1 MTTNSITNHYGG
13 EGMVERVL
21 SALSD
26 EGMDL
31 ANLDWKNLTSFDQ
44 FHTRGLPATREQ
56 ARLAAPAA
64 GANVVDLGCGV
75 GGPARCLVAEYGCH
89 VTGIDLT
96 PEYIKLAELLG
107 AGCQMSAQL
116 LFKVADALKTPFK
129 NEVFDL
135 AWSQNVSMNVEDK
148 HKFYGET
155 ERILKPGGRLI
166 TSDIVA
172 GSCTEI
178 QWPLPWARETSISFV
193 AAEEDM
199 RDAMESVGFRI
210 IEWRDTTEEAVSVF
224 QQPNQKQRRGKL
236 GVGLIAGPDFPER
249 SANLAN
255 GLAAGVFKSVLI
267 LAEKVPQS

>member
-1 MTTNSITNHYGG
+1 MTKNSIANHYGG
-13 EGMVERVL
+13 DGMVERVL
-21 SALSD
+21 SALSQ

-56 ARLAAPAA
+56 ARLAAPTV
-64 GANVVDLGCGV
+64 GANVIDLGCGV
-75 GGPARCLVAEYGCH
+75 GGPARCLAAEYGCC

-96 PEYIKLAELLG
+96 PEYIELAELLA
-107 AGCQMSAQL
+107 AGCQMSDQL
-116 LFKVADALKTPFK
+116 LFKVADALKMPFR

-135 AWSQNVSMNVEDK
+135 AWSQNVSMNVKDK
-148 HKFYGET
+148 HNFYGET
-155 ERILKPGGRLI
+155 KRILKPGGRLV
-166 TSDIVA
+166 TSDIVS
-172 GSCTEI
+172 GSSTEI

-193 AAEEDM
+193 VAEEDM
-199 RDAMESVGFRI
+199 RNAMELVGFRI

-224 QQPNQKQRRGKL
+224 QQSNQKQRRGKL
-236 GVGLIAGPDFPER
+236 GVGLIAGSDFPER

-267 LAEKVPQS
+267 LAEKAPRP